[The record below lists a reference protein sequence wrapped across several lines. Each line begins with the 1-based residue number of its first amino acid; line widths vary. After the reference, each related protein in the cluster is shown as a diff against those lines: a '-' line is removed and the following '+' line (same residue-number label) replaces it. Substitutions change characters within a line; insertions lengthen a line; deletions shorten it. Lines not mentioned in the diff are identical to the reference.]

1 MKALTIIALAF
12 GLLIAGCSTA
22 QPTASVAMVETA
34 IAQTQEASPP
44 TPTLHN
50 FAASMP
56 ASLPEPTESPI
67 PSPTLSLIA
76 TKIAEPKPIFEYA
89 KIYGIGHLDTGH
101 VLITVEIPGE
111 LLGSY
116 HALVGNELFDCKTL
130 PDYPNRLYC
139 TGLTSYQGKYVQF
152 SLIESR
158 SQITVFETEIGIP
171 PSPYT
176 AQNVDTKVEKSTEED
191 PEQPTPTPTL
201 PAYPYP

>member
-1 MKALTIIALAF
+1 MKALSIIALAF
-12 GLLIAGCSTA
+12 GLLVAGCTTA

-34 IAQTQEASPP
+34 IAQTQEANPP
-44 TPTLHN
+44 TPTPHVV
-50 FAASMP
+50 AASMP

-76 TKIAEPKPIFEYA
+76 TKIAEPKPVFEYA

-116 HALVGNELFDCKTL
+116 HALVENEVFNCKTL

-139 TGLTSYQGKYVQF
+139 TGLTSYQGKFVQF

-158 SQITVFETEIGIP
+158 SQITVYQTEIGIP

-176 AQNVDTKVEKSTEED
+176 AQNVDTKVEKTTEED
-191 PEQPTPTPTL
+191 PGQTTPTPTL

>member
-1 MKALTIIALAF
+1 MKALTIIGFIF
-12 GLLIAGCSTA
+12 GLLLAGCTTA
-22 QPTASVAMVETA
+22 QPTASVAMVRTA

-44 TPTLHN
+44 TPTLQN
-50 FAASMP
+50 VAASMP
-56 ASLPEPTESPI
+56 ASLPESTEIPI

-76 TKIAEPKPIFEYA
+76 TKIAEPKPVFEYA
-89 KIYGIGHLDTGH
+89 KIHGIGHLDTGH

-116 HALVGNELFDCKTL
+116 HALVENEVFDCKTL

-139 TGLTSYQGKYVQF
+139 TGLTSYQGKFVQF

-158 SQITVFETEIGIP
+158 SQVTVFQTEIGIP

-176 AQNVDTKVEKSTEED
+176 AQNVDKKAEKSTEED
-191 PEQPTPTPTL
+191 SDRPTPTPTL